1 LNIGTTGLSTT
12 KEDDSSVCS
21 EERHMFKEIKERM
34 AGLEKRF
41 GALRGP
47 L

>member
-1 LNIGTTGLSTT
+1 LNYGTTGLSIT
-12 KEDDSSVCS
+12 KEDD
-21 EERHMFKEIKERM
+21 RGKPMFKEIKERL

>member
-1 LNIGTTGLSTT
+1 MVDE
-12 KEDDSSVCS
+12 KP
-21 EERHMFKEIKERM
+21 MFKEIKERL
-34 AGLEKRF
+34 AGLDKRF